1 MLANVSFIFHYPC
14 YKNNPFFKLFLFF
27 HDIATMRTIKQV
39 SKERCPRFPFA
50 IKWTLDHEIEKRK
63 KTTNVWEPR
72 EWFLFLEIVSF
83 FFILFHFR
91 RKVATIDLE
100 TLSQTAD
107 TLLQEKESFARTGSF
122 AKKNCLIFSIKGFF
136 PTYHFIKKFMLEV
149 ESKC

>member
-1 MLANVSFIFHYPC
+1 M
-14 YKNNPFFKLFLFF
+14 
-27 HDIATMRTIKQV
+27 
-39 SKERCPRFPFA
+39 
-50 IKWTLDHEIEKRK
+50 
-63 KTTNVWEPR
+63 
-72 EWFLFLEIVSF
+72 
-83 FFILFHFR
+83 
-91 RKVATIDLE
+91 ATIDLE